1 MVSKS
6 LIQFSGDGWGCVSSF
21 LLTWVQTMEVMKF
34 MVTSFKMSMHALLHS
49 APSHVAGHC
58 WPTPPLETLGH
69 SRIHLG
75 QSLVGSLLLSPRP
88 WCTQVSVCAL
98 QESVSPV
105 LCKFWWLYGGVNSD
119 LLQESLC
126 HTQVCRTQSPCPC
139 SSPLQTRTSSGDTQ
153 TQFCLSLCG
162 LSGSWCAQGL
172 FELSECLWWEWVLIL
187 NTISPLLPSCWG
199 FSALGYGISLHSCS
213 NTAQMKQNYPKRRKE
228 KLWRYFKKFFLLFL

>member
-1 MVSKS
+1 MDLCS
-6 LIQFSGDGWGCVSSF
+6 LPVIYLGPNYGGGNEDNGR
-21 LLTWVQTMEVMKF
+21 LLQKVPCRHYYTQCPQ
-34 MVTSFKMSMHALLHS
+34 SCSR
-49 APSHVAGHC
+49 
-58 WPTPPLETLGH
+58 PPLAHTSAGD
-69 SRIHLG
+69 SWASLG

-105 LCKFWWLYGGVNSD
+105 LCKFWWLYGGVDGD

-139 SSPLQTRTSSGDTQ
+139 SSPLQTRTSSGDAQ

-172 FELSECLWWEWVLIL
+172 FELSECLWREWVLIL
-187 NTISPLLPSCWG
+187 NTISPPLPSCWG

-228 KLWRYFKKFFLLFL
+228 KL